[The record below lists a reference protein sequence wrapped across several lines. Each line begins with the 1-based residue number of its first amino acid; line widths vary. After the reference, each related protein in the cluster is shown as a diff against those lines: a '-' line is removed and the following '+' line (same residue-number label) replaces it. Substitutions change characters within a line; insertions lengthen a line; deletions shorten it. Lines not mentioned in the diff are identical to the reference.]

1 MDIIYQAE
9 NNLKCEEKSNESN
22 LDEKINNNNE
32 QKEKEKPTIEYE
44 NYLNNAKIFTLLALI
59 GCKILTENQEK
70 EMMSKIGSNLINE
83 RFLSKDD
90 FYSINFWF
98 ESEFEAINNFNKTKF
113 KRVSIFK
120 AKTSLKK
127 SERKL
132 VKQMPFSPSKS
143 EKINKNTEDISPIS
157 IKDFLFNIWKDDKGT
172 NFNLK
177 DFINAIKPEK
187 YIKNLEEIDYDEER
201 YFDIIF
207 SE

>member
-1 MDIIYQAE
+1 M
-9 NNLKCEEKSNESN
+9 KKKTTPHS
-22 LDEKINNNNE
+22 DEKINNNNV

-59 GCKILTENQEK
+59 GCKILTENKEK

-98 ESEFEAINNFNKTKF
+98 ESEFEAINNYNKTKF